1 MFSNPARQMPY
12 ISNFRGLL
20 FYDHPSKAGA
30 LFCVACGEDE
40 GRVGNVLCLAGGL
53 REEDFL
59 SGLLFGL
66 LFGKLFL
73 GKRGRAAVRAA

>member
-1 MFSNPARQMPY
+1 MP
-12 ISNFRGLL
+12 
-20 FYDHPSKAGA
+20 PSKAHGTCKRKASRPKAGA

-40 GRVGNVLCLAGGL
+40 GRAGDVLCLAGGL

-66 LFGKLFL
+66 LFGKLFW

>member
-1 MFSNPARQMPY
+1 MF
-12 ISNFRGLL
+12 G
-20 FYDHPSKAGA
+20 
-30 LFCVACGEDE
+30 
-40 GRVGNVLCLAGGL
+40 GGL

-73 GKRGRAAVRAA
+73 GKRGGQQCVLPDAQSCAIWSVLKNFKKSKETG